1 MDLKS
6 GMHCM
11 RKIAVLL
18 LTRMSLP
25 NLGADD
31 DPVDGEE
38 GAEEERH
45 GERAQHV
52 PVEDVHAHE
61 IAYLGRRKQALFPRC
76 HCTRSRSEYTQYGL

>member
-1 MDLKS
+1 MLTCMDLKS

-61 IAYLGRRKQALFPRC
+61 VAYLEGIQSHVVIALV
-76 HCTRSRSEYTQYGL
+76 RSFQ

>member
-1 MDLKS
+1 
-6 GMHCM
+6 M

-25 NLGADD
+25 NLGTDD

-38 GAEEERH
+38 GAEEERD

-61 IAYLGRRKQALFPRC
+61 VAYLEGIQTTLSLRSFTVFNLETVQWHGVHILFL
-76 HCTRSRSEYTQYGL
+76 TLG